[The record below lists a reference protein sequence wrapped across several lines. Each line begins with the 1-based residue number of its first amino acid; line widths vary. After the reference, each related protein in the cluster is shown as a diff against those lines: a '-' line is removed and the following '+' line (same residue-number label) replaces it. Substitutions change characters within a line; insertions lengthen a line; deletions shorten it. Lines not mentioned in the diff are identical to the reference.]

1 MTLSVKLYKA
11 EVRIYIVWKVLKIVL
26 QENHHSRNRAKRYRA
41 LNCITYHVTNS
52 SRKCHRL
59 QFYRHKRYG
68 ASCLGFLSQISKIL
82 FLNPNMV
89 QIYIRYVS
97 TEDFR
102 IGRLLWSWL
111 YVCSTKN
118 HCGFHWLC
126 YMHDIDVA
134 LVRINMTCLT
144 FLSEYLA
151 L

>member
-1 MTLSVKLYKA
+1 MTISVKLYKA

-41 LNCITYHVTNS
+41 LGCITYHVTNC

-68 ASCLGFLSQISKIL
+68 ASCLGFLSQISKNL

-97 TEDFR
+97 TEDFH

-111 YVCSTKN
+111 YVCRYKKSLWISLIMLYARYWCCTCPDKWHVLRFFPST
-118 HCGFHWLC
+118 
-126 YMHDIDVA
+126 
-134 LVRINMTCLT
+134 
-144 FLSEYLA
+144 
-151 L
+151 